1 MSTVSADSVA
11 RIPDEIAKRVGRLVD
26 VLEQQL
32 ADAQEDKTQAYRDLR
47 EELKAVG
54 MTGKDITREVA
65 AFKAAIAQHRRS
77 DVDKAKLEAKDE
89 GAAHY
94 LTLIKAPRAH
104 ARAREAIEPQAQ
116 PVQTGAAPGTP
127 TSNAG
132 TEAVEAPAIN
142 SEIPSAEAEEA
153 GEDVVTA
160 ASSPDT
166 QSEPAEGF
174 PTPTSAELGDR
185 RTEASPAATVVPSNV
200 TSIRSHNPATHF
212 LNADGLARLHG
223 CLKPELC
230 GSGQPRVKL
239 CFNCSVK
246 HDGPTPQVEG
256 GAA

>member
-1 MSTVSADSVA
+1 MSITRKTLADTIDSYD
-11 RIPDEIAKRVGRLVD
+11 DEIAELQASKRETFQSYR
-26 VLEQQL
+26 EQL
-32 ADAQEDKTQAYRDLR
+32 SDL
-47 EELKAVG
+47 
-54 MTGKDITREVA
+54 MGKDEVKA
-65 AFKAAIAQHRRS
+65 EIEATKAAIKRRRAIREKGEE
-77 DVDKAKLEAKDE
+77 VIEQKDALADE
-89 GAAHY
+89 IFDEITAAN
-94 LTLIKAPRAH
+94 APRAT
-104 ARAREAIEPQAQ
+104 RVENIEQFAIKPQAQ
-116 PVQTGAAPGTP
+116 PVQTVPVSGSLS
-127 TSNAG
+127 SNAG

-153 GEDVVTA
+153 GEEVVTA

-185 RTEASPAATVVPSNV
+185 RTEASPVATVVPSNV